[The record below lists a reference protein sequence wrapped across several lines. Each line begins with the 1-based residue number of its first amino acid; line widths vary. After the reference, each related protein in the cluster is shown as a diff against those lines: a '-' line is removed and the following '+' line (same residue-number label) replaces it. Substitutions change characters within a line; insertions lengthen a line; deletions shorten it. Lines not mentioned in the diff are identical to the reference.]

1 VSASTEASDFAASPQ
16 SVLKISLPLTFGRQ
30 WIAPSFAAFLAQHPH
45 IRIDAHFIDRIVD
58 VIADGFDVAIRV
70 GVLNDSSLTAKR
82 IAP

>member
-1 VSASTEASDFAASPQ
+1 MSASTEASDFAASPQ
-16 SVLKISLPLTFGRQ
+16 SVLKISLPVTFGRQ

-45 IRIDAHFIDRIVD
+45 IRIDAHFTDRIVD

-82 IAP
+82 IAQ